1 MTMTI
6 LQVLLIVACAPFV
19 HGAMKRLR
27 ARLQGRP
34 GPSLWQPY
42 RDLRKLWSKDAV
54 LPHGVSWLAACAPG
68 VSLGVALTLAA
79 AVPLI
84 ASPLPFLD
92 VVALTLML
100 ALGRWM
106 IAVSALDTRSGFTA
120 MAASREMTL
129 SALTEPALLLALLG
143 ARVSDGS
150 FLVPHGNVSVAGAVA
165 LLAFSIVT
173 IAETARIPVDN
184 QETHYEL
191 TMIHEGQVLEYSGW
205 HLALLNLA
213 SHVRQL
219 AFLTIAAGLVA
230 PGPVAALAGAAVLA
244 IFITFIENAFAR
256 LRLFEI
262 PQLLT
267 TGILLAAASVGARI
281 V

>member
-1 MTMTI
+1 MTI
-6 LQVLLIVACAPFV
+6 VQVLLISVCAPLM
-19 HGAMKRLR
+19 HGAMKSLR

-34 GPSLWQPY
+34 GPSVWQPY
-42 RDLRKLWSKDAV
+42 RDLRKLWGKDAV
-54 LPHGVSWLAACAPG
+54 LPEGVSWIVACAPG
-68 VSLGVALTLAA
+68 VSLGVALTLAT
-79 AVPLI
+79 AVPLVAGPPVFI
-84 ASPLPFLD
+84 D
-92 VVALTLML
+92 VVALTLVL
-100 ALGRWM
+100 ALGRWVV
-106 IAVSALDTRSGFTA
+106 AVSALDTRSGFA
-120 MAASREMTL
+120 GMAASREMTL

-143 ARVSDGS
+143 ARVSGGS
-150 FLVPHGNVSVAGAVA
+150 FLVPHANVSVAGLVA
-165 LLAFSIVT
+165 LLAFGIVT
-173 IAETARIPVDN
+173 IAETARIPIDN

-191 TMIHEGQVLEYSGW
+191 TMIHEGQLLEYSGW

-213 SHVRQL
+213 GYVRQF

-230 PGPVAALAGAAVLA
+230 PGPVAAIAGAVALA

-267 TGILLAAASVGARI
+267 TGILLAAASVGARL

>member
-1 MTMTI
+1 MI
-6 LQVLLIVACAPFV
+6 LVQLLLIVVFAPFL
-19 HGAMKRLR
+19 HGAMKTLR

-34 GPSLWQPY
+34 GPSVWQPY

-54 LPHGVSWLAACAPG
+54 LPEGVSWIAVCAPG

-84 ASPLPFLD
+84 ARPPAFLD
-92 VVALTLML
+92 VVALTLVL

-106 IAVSALDTRSGFTA
+106 VAVSALDTRSGFAA

-143 ARVSDGS
+143 ARVAGGS
-150 FLVPHGNVSVAGAVA
+150 FLVPHGNVSVAGVVA
-165 LLAFSIVT
+165 LFAFGVVT
-173 IAETARIPVDN
+173 IAETARIPIDN

-191 TMIHEGQVLEYSGW
+191 TMIHEGQILEYSGW

-213 SHVRQL
+213 GYVRQL
-219 AFLTIAAGLVA
+219 AFLTIAAGLIA
-230 PGPVAALAGAAVLA
+230 PGPVAALAGAVVLA
-244 IFITFIENAFAR
+244 IFITFVENAFAR

-262 PQLLT
+262 PQLLI
-267 TGILLAAASVGARI
+267 TGIVLAAASIGARL

>member
-1 MTMTI
+1 MTFV
-6 LQVLLIVACAPFV
+6 QVILIVACAPFV
-19 HGAMKRLR
+19 QGAMKRLR

-54 LPHGVSWLAACAPG
+54 LPAGVSWVVACTPG
-68 VSLGVALTLAA
+68 VSLGVALTFAA

-84 ASPLPFLD
+84 ASPPAFLD
-92 VVALTLML
+92 VVALMLLL

-106 IAVSALDTRSGFTA
+106 VAVSALDARSGFTG

-143 ARVSDGS
+143 ARISGGS
-150 FLVPHGNVSVAGAVA
+150 FLIPHGNVSIAGVLA
-165 LLAFSIVT
+165 LLAFGIVT

-191 TMIHEGQVLEYSGW
+191 TMIHEGQTLEYSGW
-205 HLALLNLA
+205 HLAFLNLA
-213 SHVRQL
+213 SYIRQF
-219 AFLTIAAGLVA
+219 AFLTIAAGLIA
-230 PGPVAALAGAAVLA
+230 PSPLAALAGAAVLA
-244 IFITFIENAFAR
+244 VGITFVETAFAR

-262 PQLLT
+262 PQLLL
-267 TGILLAAASVGARI
+267 TGILLAVVSVAVR
-281 V
+281 VV